1 VDLFA
6 PGTYYVA
13 VASFN
18 DGAFNGTD
26 ARTVGDYR
34 MTLHCSVPRVQPGT
48 CRGQVLYAGSNST
61 GTIYAIS
68 DTNHDLQFE
77 GQTVF
82 ASGTGTGQLSLAS
95 GKVDIAGDF
104 RIRKNTALAAFPFR
118 MTDSADHVTP
128 KTGLTVTGQVS
139 LNGGAFA
146 GLVEIIPG
154 SSNEDWVLFHLPDGE
169 VLEAMIGSPKLP
181 PFIGGL
187 WASTLL
193 FLFVSITL
201 LGVWAGRALS
211 SPLSA
216 FARAAESF
224 SLGRSSAPLPETGP
238 EEIRA
243 AAKALNRMRDR
254 ITVLMN
260 DRTRMLAAIS
270 HDLRTPITRLRLRSE
285 YVEDETRRAETL
297 RDLDQMQ
304 SMLESVLSLFRS
316 GSAGRPTLVDAA
328 ALLQMI
334 CEQFSDFGHAVTYE
348 GSDRFTLVM
357 RPEEISRAV
366 TNLVENAVRFGTVV
380 TVRLAVSSDQ
390 ATIEVSDDGPG
401 IPDERKPAMLEPFV
415 RGEEAR
421 TMDETSGFGL
431 GLSIAQAVVHAHG
444 GTLSLHDND
453 PHGLLAR
460 IVIPKNETLKD

>member
-1 VDLFA
+1 VSSIGKIATIFSFRRISGQIAALILASLFVIHALITGYFLVSQSEPKLLADQPLPQFELFA
-6 PGTYYVA
+6 RVIAQAPRSDRRMVLQNIDRA
-13 VASFN
+13 FPRLQLALREDDSNRSSRPN
-18 DGAFNGTD
+18 D
-26 ARTVGDYR
+26 R
-34 MTLHCSVPRVQPGT
+34 PRV
-48 CRGQVLYAGSNST
+48 
-61 GTIYAIS
+61 TIPS
-68 DTNHDLQFE
+68 PL
-77 GQTVF
+77 G
-82 ASGTGTGQLSLAS
+82 
-95 GKVDIAGDF
+95 
-104 RIRKNTALAAFPFR
+104 
-118 MTDSADHVTP
+118 
-128 KTGLTVTGQVS
+128 
-139 LNGGAFA
+139 

-154 SSNEDWVLFHLPDGE
+154 SSNEDRVLFHLPDGE

-238 EEIRA
+238 EEIRS

-316 GSAGRPTLVDAA
+316 GSAGKPTLVDAA

-334 CEQFSDFGHAVTYE
+334 CEQFSDVGHAVTYE
-348 GSDRFTLVM
+348 GSDRFTLMM
-357 RPEEISRAV
+357 RPEEFGRAV
-366 TNLVENAVRFGTVV
+366 TNLLENAVRFGTVV

-390 ATIEVSDDGPG
+390 ATIEVSDNGPG

-460 IVIPKNETLKD
+460 IVIPKNEMLKD